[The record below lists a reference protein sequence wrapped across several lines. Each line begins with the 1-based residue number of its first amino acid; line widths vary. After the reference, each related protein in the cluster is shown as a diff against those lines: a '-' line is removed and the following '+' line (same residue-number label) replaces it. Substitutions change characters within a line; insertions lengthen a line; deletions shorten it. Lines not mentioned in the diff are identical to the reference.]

1 MPAKNN
7 LIMQRVIIDIP
18 DSKISFFM
26 ELVKNLGFK
35 RVKRLTNEQR
45 EVVDDLRSSLKQV
58 DDHQAGKIKLQSARD
73 FVDEL

>member
-1 MPAKNN
+1 
-7 LIMQRVIIDIP
+7 MQRVIIDIP
-18 DSKISFFM
+18 DNKLSFFL

-35 RVKRLTNEQR
+35 RVKRLTNEQK
-45 EVVDDLRSSLKQV
+45 ELVDDIKSSLKQV